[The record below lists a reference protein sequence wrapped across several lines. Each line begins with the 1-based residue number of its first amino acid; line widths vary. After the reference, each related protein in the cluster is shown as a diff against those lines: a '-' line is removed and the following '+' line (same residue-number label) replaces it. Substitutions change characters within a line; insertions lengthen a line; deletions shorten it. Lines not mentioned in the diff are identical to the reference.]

1 MLYFGESYGV
11 IAETTKYPHANSTI
25 SLFPHYPSNCCRR
38 LLLFIG
44 KVMDRLLIVA
54 NRLPLNAIRKAGE
67 LHFRPSPG
75 GLVAGLKSLPESS
88 ERLWLGW
95 PGMTNEKLKA
105 NEKDQIREKLTTV
118 DCRPVFLSR
127 RQTEGYY
134 QGFCNKTIWPH
145 FHYFPRRTVYEER
158 FWKTYKQVNKMFCDE
173 IMKIAK
179 PDDRIWVHDYQL
191 MLLPEL
197 LRQRLPDSEIGF
209 FLHIPW
215 PSFELFRLLPW
226 REQILNGLLGA
237 DLIGFHTYDYV
248 RHFFSS
254 VSRII
259 RLEHTLG
266 NVSIANRVVRVDA
279 FPLGIDYEKYS
290 GAINEAAVKNEANK
304 IRSKIGK
311 RKIILSIDRLDYS
324 KGIIERLE
332 AFDLFLS
339 ENPQYRGAVTLIMVA
354 VPTRTGVEDYREL
367 RSRLEQLVGRVNG
380 EYGTL
385 GYIPVWY
392 LYRSLPFVELAA
404 LYNVSDVALVTPLR
418 DGMNLIAKEFIAAKA
433 DKPGVLVLSEMTGA
447 ACELGEALVVNSC
460 DKTAIV
466 QAIKKAL
473 EMPPLEQLERNR
485 VMQERLRRYNISR
498 WSHDFLGSL
507 SDIKNTQRQMS
518 AKRLTD
524 SMTQKLVEDCFRSKR
539 RLFLLDYDGT
549 LVGFKGKPAEAG
561 PDDEIIAL
569 LECLSGDPMNIVVVI
584 SGRDKN
590 TLEDWLGHIGTALV
604 AEHGGWIRD
613 ENRKWQSSVPF
624 DMTWKKNIR
633 PILELYSD
641 RTPGSTVEEK
651 DFSLVWHYRR
661 ADPELAYVRGQEL
674 KVALVNL
681 TENLDVGVFEGNK
694 ILEVKSHVV
703 NKGWATEHWL
713 VEGDWDFILAAGDD
727 YTDEEVFSV
736 LPEYAYSIKVGF
748 SASKA
753 RFNVDSVEDI
763 RILLKRLTGDLNDTT

>member
-1 MLYFGESYGV
+1 MG
-11 IAETTKYPHANSTI
+11 
-25 SLFPHYPSNCCRR
+25 R
-38 LLLFIG
+38 LI
-44 KVMDRLLIVA
+44 IVA
-54 NRLPLNAIRKAGE
+54 NRLPVNTTRRAGN
-67 LHFRPSPG
+67 LHFSQSPG
-75 GLVAGLKSLPESS
+75 GLATGLKSLPEST

-105 NEKDQIREKLTTV
+105 DDKDQIREKLAEI

-127 RQTEGYY
+127 SQTEGYY
-134 QGFCNKTIWPH
+134 QGFSNKTIWPL
-145 FHYFPRRTVYEER
+145 FHYFPRRTVYEDR
-158 FWKTYKQVNKMFCDE
+158 YWKAYKQVNKIFCE
-173 IMKIAK
+173 EVMKLAR
-179 PDDRIWVHDYQL
+179 PDDSIWVHDYQL

-197 LRQRLPDSEIGF
+197 LRQKLPGSAIGF

-226 REQILNGLLGA
+226 REKILNGLLGA

-254 VSRII
+254 ISRIL

-266 NVSIANRVVRVDA
+266 NVSVANRVVKVDA
-279 FPLGIDYEKYS
+279 FPIGIDYEKYA
-290 GAINEAAVKNEANK
+290 GAINEPAVEKEVRK
-304 IRSKIGK
+304 VRSKIGK
-311 RKIILSIDRLDYS
+311 RKVILSIDRLDYS

-354 VPTRTGVEDYREL
+354 VPSRIGVEDYKEL

-380 EYGTL
+380 EYGGI

-392 LYRSLPFVELAA
+392 LYRSLPFVELTA

-418 DGMNLIAKEFIAAKA
+418 DGMNLIAKEFIAAKT
-433 DKPGVLVLSEMTGA
+433 DKPGVLVISEMTGA

-460 DKTAIV
+460 DKGAIV
-466 QAIKKAL
+466 RAIKKAL
-473 EMPPLEQLERNR
+473 EMPPLEQLERNK
-485 VMQERLRRYNISR
+485 VMQERLRRYNVSR
-498 WSHDFLGSL
+498 WSHDFLGAL
-507 SDIKNTQRQMS
+507 SDIKETQRQMS

-524 SMTQKLVEDCFRSKR
+524 SITKKLAGSYRKSKK

-549 LVGFKGKPAEAG
+549 LVGFKGKPDEAG
-561 PDDEIIAL
+561 PDDEIIEL
-569 LECLSGDPMNIVVVI
+569 LSSLSKDPRNTVVII
-584 SGRDKN
+584 SGRDKT
-590 TLEDWLGHIGTALV
+590 TLENWLGRIGTALV
-604 AEHGGWIRD
+604 AEHGGWIRN
-613 ENRKWQSSVPF
+613 ECQKWNTPVPF
-624 DMTWKKNIR
+624 DMDWKTSIR

-674 KVALVNL
+674 KMALVNL

-703 NKGWATEHWL
+703 NKGRATEHWL
-713 VEGDWDFILAAGDD
+713 AEGDWDFILAAGDD
-727 YTDEEVFSV
+727 YTDEEIFSA
-736 LPEYAYSIKVGF
+736 LPEKAYSIKVGF
-748 SASKA
+748 AASKA
-753 RFNVDSVEDI
+753 RFNVDNVENI
-763 RILLKRLTGDLNDTT
+763 RILLKRLTGDLNDKT

>member
-1 MLYFGESYGV
+1 MG
-11 IAETTKYPHANSTI
+11 
-25 SLFPHYPSNCCRR
+25 R
-38 LLLFIG
+38 LI
-44 KVMDRLLIVA
+44 IVA
-54 NRLPLNAIRKAGE
+54 NRLPLNTTRKAGK
-67 LHFRPSPG
+67 LHFRQSPG
-75 GLVAGLKSLPESS
+75 GLAAGLKSLPESS

-105 NEKDQIREKLTTV
+105 EDKEQIREQLAEV

-127 RQTEGYY
+127 SQMEGYY
-134 QGFCNKTIWPH
+134 QGFSNKTIWPL
-145 FHYFPRRTVYEER
+145 FHYFPRRTFYENR
-158 FWKTYKQVNKMFCDE
+158 FWKSYQQVNKVFCE
-173 IMKIAK
+173 EVMKVVK
-179 PDDRIWVHDYQL
+179 PGDSIWVHDYQL
-191 MLLPEL
+191 MLLPGL
-197 LRQRLPDSEIGF
+197 LRQKMPEATVGF

-226 REQILNGLLGA
+226 REEILNGLLGA

-266 NVSIANRVVRVDA
+266 DVTVANRVVKVDA
-279 FPLGIDYEKYS
+279 FPIGIDYEKYS
-290 GAINEAAVKNEANK
+290 KAINNPAVEKEAEK

-339 ENPQYRGAVTLIMVA
+339 ENPEYRGKVTLIMVA
-354 VPTRTGVEDYREL
+354 VPTRTGVEDYRRL
-367 RSRLEQLVGRVNG
+367 RNRLEQLVGRVNG
-380 EYGTL
+380 EYAGM

-392 LYRSLPFVELAA
+392 LYRSLPFEELSA

-433 DKPGVLVLSEMTGA
+433 DKPGALVISEMTGA

-466 QAIKKAL
+466 SAIKEAL
-473 EMPPLEQLERNR
+473 EMPPLEQLERNK
-485 VMQERLRRYNISR
+485 VMQERLRRYDVSR
-498 WSHDFLGSL
+498 WSHDFLGAL
-507 SDIKNTQRQMS
+507 SDIKNTQKQMS
-518 AKRLTD
+518 AKKLTD
-524 SMTQKLVEDCFRSKR
+524 SMTEKLTADYRKNKK

-569 LECLSGDPMNIVVVI
+569 LRCLTKEPKNTVVII
-584 SGRDKN
+584 SGRDKT
-590 TLEDWLGHIGTALV
+590 TLENWLGHIGTALV

-613 ENRKWQSSVPF
+613 ENREWQSPVPF
-624 DMTWKKNIR
+624 DMSWKKSIR

-651 DFSLVWHYRR
+651 NFSLVWHYRR
-661 ADPELAYVRGQEL
+661 ADPGLAYIRGQEL
-674 KVALVNL
+674 KVALLNL

-713 VEGDWDFILAAGDD
+713 AEGDWDFILAAGDD
-727 YTDEEVFSV
+727 YTDEEMFSV
-736 LPEYAYSIKVGF
+736 LPEQAYSMKVGF
-748 SASKA
+748 AASKA

-763 RILLKRLTGDLNDTT
+763 RKLLKRLTGDLDDKA